1 MNVLCDNWAV
11 LNQGASRVGVLG
23 EVPLG
28 TLGVVFVH
36 VVVHMHTDLLGME
49 PFQLEVGPLDGPL
62 GGSLGVH
69 QGILEGGMPFGGI
82 LWAVDPGPG
91 QVLPLAALGV

>member
-1 MNVLCDNWAV
+1 M
-11 LNQGASRVGVLG
+11 GVPPG
-23 EVPLG
+23 I
-28 TLGVVFVH
+28 LGVVFVH

-49 PFQLEVGPLDGPL
+49 PFQLEVGPLGGP
-62 GGSLGVH
+62 LGVH

-82 LWAVDPGPG
+82 LWAVDPGR

>member
-1 MNVLCDNWAV
+1 MNVLCDNWEV
-11 LNQGASRVGVLG
+11 PNQGASRVGVLG
-23 EVPLG
+23 VPLG
-28 TLGVVFVH
+28 ILGVVFVH

-49 PFQLEVGPLDGPL
+49 PFQLEVGPLGGP
-62 GGSLGVH
+62 LGVH

-82 LWAVDPGPG
+82 LWAVDPGR

>member
-1 MNVLCDNWAV
+1 MNDLCDNWEA

-23 EVPLG
+23 VPLG
-28 TLGVVFVH
+28 ILGVVFVH

-62 GGSLGVH
+62 GGPLGVH

-82 LWAVDPGPG
+82 LWAVDLGR

>member
-1 MNVLCDNWAV
+1 M
-11 LNQGASRVGVLG
+11 GVPPG
-23 EVPLG
+23 I
-28 TLGVVFVH
+28 LGVVFVH

-49 PFQLEVGPLDGPL
+49 PFQLEVGPLGGP
-62 GGSLGVH
+62 LGVH